1 MGSKTLSSHFSLI
14 SIHEGGIAL
23 WRCGAVGELR
33 AILRERGDDAKLLL
47 SFWAAPLS
55 AACRALHDWEQ

>member
-1 MGSKTLSSHFSLI
+1 MGSKTLSSHYSLI

-33 AILRERGDDAKLLL
+33 AILRERGDDAKLL

-55 AACRALHDWEQ
+55 AACRAEA

>member
-1 MGSKTLSSHFSLI
+1 MGSKTLSSHYSLI

-33 AILRERGDDAKLLL
+33 AILRERGDDAKLL
-47 SFWAAPLS
+47 S
-55 AACRALHDWEQ
+55 C

>member
-33 AILRERGDDAKLLL
+33 AILGEGERMPSSCHAERLHSLRHAVR
-47 SFWAAPLS
+47 W
-55 AACRALHDWEQ
+55 HDWEQ

>member
-1 MGSKTLSSHFSLI
+1 MGSKTLSSHYSLI

-33 AILRERGDDAKLLL
+33 AILRERGDDAKLL
-47 SFWAAPLS
+47 SCRAAPLS
-55 AACRALHDWEQ
+55 AACRAVA

>member
-23 WRCGAVGELR
+23 WRCGAVAALR
-33 AILRERGDDAKLLL
+33 AILGERGYDAKLL
-47 SFWAAPLS
+47 SFWAPPLS
-55 AACRALHDWEQ
+55 AACRAEA

>member
-33 AILRERGDDAKLLL
+33 AILGERERMPSCCCHAERLHSLLHAVR
-47 SFWAAPLS
+47 W
-55 AACRALHDWEQ
+55 HDWEQ

>member
-1 MGSKTLSSHFSLI
+1 MGSKTFSSHYSLI

-33 AILRERGDDAKLLL
+33 AILGEGERMPSSCHAERLHSLRHAVR
-47 SFWAAPLS
+47 W
-55 AACRALHDWEQ
+55 HDWEQ